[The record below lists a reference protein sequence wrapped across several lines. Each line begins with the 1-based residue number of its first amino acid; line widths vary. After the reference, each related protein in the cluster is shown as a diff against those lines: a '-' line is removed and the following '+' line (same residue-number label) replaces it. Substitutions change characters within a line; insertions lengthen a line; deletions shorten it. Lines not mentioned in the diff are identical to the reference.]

1 MVQQEIL
8 IINANTQNHKW
19 LPHIFHLNKYLKYG
33 EYLQQILQLKSLETP
48 AKSKHPPVYANMKIY
63 KVGMSIFWNF

>member
-1 MVQQEIL
+1 MIELISTVQDAMRVRL
-8 IINANTQNHKW
+8 
-19 LPHIFHLNKYLKYG
+19 
-33 EYLQQILQLKSLETP
+33 LQQILQLKSLETP